1 MNALELKI
9 PPVALA
15 LLVGAAMWS
24 VAVWVPGLAG
34 PLPRL
39 PAVALLLVLAGAF
52 VALLGVASFRRAKTT
67 VNPTT
72 PGAASALVDS
82 GIYRYSRNPMY
93 LGLLLV
99 LAGWGLWLAHA
110 LALLGLPAF
119 VMYMNRF
126 QIAPEERALTAV
138 FGDAF
143 SAYRQKV
150 RRWI

>member
-15 LLVGAAMWS
+15 LLVGAAMWG
-24 VAVWVPGLAG
+24 VAVWVPGQAG

-39 PAVALLLVLAGAF
+39 PAVALLLVLAGAL
-52 VALLGVASFRRAKTT
+52 VAVLGVASFRRAKTT

-99 LAGWGLWLAHA
+99 LSGWGLWLAHA

-119 VMYMNRF
+119 VVYMNRF

-143 SAYRQKV
+143 TAYRQKV